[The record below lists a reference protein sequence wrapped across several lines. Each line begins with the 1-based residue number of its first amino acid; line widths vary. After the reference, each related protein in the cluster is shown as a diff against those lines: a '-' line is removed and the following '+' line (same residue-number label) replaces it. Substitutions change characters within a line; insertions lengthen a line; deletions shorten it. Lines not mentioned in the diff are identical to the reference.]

1 MIDYVGTCGNQL
13 MLRQTDVLPFG
24 SFGFLRVLYGSYG
37 PCKLQVL
44 ILQETRQAIGEERW
58 TQTRKALPRCFKDD
72 SPNPSLLSGQDK
84 IRRSIY
90 CHVSVHFIA
99 LFPALNIL
107 SSPIEVELCIGVSS
121 HLSVGNGQ
129 LTSVSGHRAITRR
142 L

>member
-1 MIDYVGTCGNQL
+1 MWEHVGTNSCYVKL
-13 MLRQTDVLPFG
+13 MFCLLV
-24 SFGFLRVLYGSYG
+24 SYGSE
-37 PCKLQVL
+37 KWVLRALQ
-44 ILQETRQAIGEERW
+44 IAGADTPRNTTGHRRRAMDPNAQSF
-58 TQTRKALPRCFKDD
+58 PRCFKDD

-90 CHVSVHFIA
+90 CHVSVQFIA

-121 HLSVGNGQ
+121 HPSVGNGQ